1 MDITAKEFDK
11 IFDEGKTDIFEV
23 MDGKKIN
30 LNELKKRLNDEVTI
44 SIPKNLYDKIKQTHT
59 NVNEFIQNLIKQ
71 NLVASL

>member
-1 MDITAKEFDK
+1 MNITAKEFDK
-11 IFDEGKTDIFEV
+11 IFDDGKEDIFKI
-23 MDGKKIN
+23 MDGKKIS
-30 LNELKKRLNDEVTI
+30 LNELKQKLNNEVTI